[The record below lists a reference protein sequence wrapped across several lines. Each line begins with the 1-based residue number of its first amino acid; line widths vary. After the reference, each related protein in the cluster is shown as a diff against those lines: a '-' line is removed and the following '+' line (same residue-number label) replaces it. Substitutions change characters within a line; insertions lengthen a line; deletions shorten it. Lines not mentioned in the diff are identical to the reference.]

1 LPSDSLL
8 YHQLG
13 VVDPDGYC
21 MASLSSNDI
30 TRQMLSRFEDAWHN
44 PGPEP
49 RIEEFVKSL
58 AAAQPMSAAA
68 SLAILE
74 ELVQIDLE
82 CRWCPDTQATRSPAI
97 GARFQCRHPRLEDYI
112 ACYPDLGPLPRL
124 PVELIAEEYRVRQR
138 WGDRP
143 SHAEYAAR
151 FVQQWPNLRAAL
163 VETDE
168 ELAKEYARRASL
180 GQPGG
185 ANERM
190 KSVSSIDSVAALVDL
205 FRQYE
210 LLDDGQISELAGQ
223 TKTVSEPRA
232 LAQQLIKQGR
242 LTPYQ
247 VNQLF
252 LGRGRDLLVGPYV
265 VLERL
270 GEGGAGQ
277 VFKARHKKM
286 NRVVALKIIR
296 KELLTD
302 AEVVGRFHREVQVL
316 SQLDHPNVVHAF
328 DAAPAGPG
336 HFLAMEHVEGT
347 DLGRLVKQ
355 GGPMPVEQACAYICQ
370 AALGLQ
376 HAHERGLVH
385 RDIKPHNLIMSVRDG
400 QVKVADLG
408 LARLPRAGNAEFTA
422 ALNGGAGTLTPAN
435 AVLMG
440 TADYLAPEQALDFHR
455 ADIRAD
461 IYSLGCTFYYLL
473 SGQPP
478 FPGATLTEKLLRHQ
492 QAEPPPLD
500 SLRHDLPTG
509 LNEVLH
515 KMLAKQPADRFQ
527 IPAEIVDALAAIRFP
542 AQTACPALAGAR
554 QQALRRCRALAGQV
568 FHRLRP
574 ERKSRR
580 LLLAGIA
587 GAFLVVLLLVAL
599 WRRPTGLDRL
609 PGKPG
614 EVVAVLGKPGQ
625 RRGGIVAL
633 SPDSRYVAC
642 LGPASGEQDQL
653 VCLWDAET
661 QKERSV
667 SAPRGNASLTFAPDG
682 KTLAYL
688 SGGTVILWD
697 IPSFQQRARF
707 MDAGHSGIASFAIAP
722 DSRLLAAGCGSGAV
736 ELWNVAEG
744 TWRSTYPKM
753 APAGIEA
760 IQFSPDG
767 RTLALSTRDVPVTL
781 CPVEGGQERRPTEW
795 FRVIFGPTGRVAAVW
810 QRTGPIKL
818 WKPADSTVL
827 ASIDTDSPDGLYRY
841 VAFSPDGK
849 LLADARSHFIRLSDI
864 SSPKDPKM
872 LNDLPV
878 SGTTFVAFVPQRTT
892 LVSVSS
898 LHSDH
903 KYHVWNP
910 RSGQLLLQLSRKFAS
925 LALTADGRHMAIW
938 GPYSDTVEII
948 RLPLAENPGGS

>member
-1 LPSDSLL
+1 
-8 YHQLG
+8 
-13 VVDPDGYC
+13 
-21 MASLSSNDI
+21 MASFSSNDI
-30 TRQMLSRFEDAWHN
+30 TRQVLSRFEEAWHN
-44 PGPEP
+44 PGPQP

-58 AAAQPMSAAA
+58 AAAQPLSAAA
-68 SLAILE
+68 SRAILE

-82 CRWCPDTQATRSPAI
+82 CRWRPDTGAAKSSAV
-97 GARFQCRHPRLEDYI
+97 GARFQCRQPRLDDYI

-124 PVELIAEEYRVRQR
+124 PVALIAEEYRVRQR

-163 VETDE
+163 LETDE
-168 ELAKEYARRASL
+168 ELAKEYARRANL

-185 ANERM
+185 IAALLGNEGM
-190 KSVSSIDSVAALVDL
+190 KSVSSIDSVATLVDQ

-210 LLDDGQISELAGQ
+210 LLDAGQISELTSS
-223 TKTVSEPRA
+223 TKTDSEPRA
-232 LAQQLIKQGR
+232 LAQQLIKRGW

-355 GGPMPVEQACAYICQ
+355 GGPMPVEQACAYIRQ

-408 LARLPRAGNAEFTA
+408 LARLPRAGNTEFTA
-422 ALNGGAGTLTPAN
+422 ALNGVAGAGTLTPAN

-500 SLRHDLPTG
+500 SLRHDLPAG

-527 IPAEIVDALAAIRFP
+527 TPAEIVDALAALRFP
-542 AQTACPALAGAR
+542 AQAAGPLASAR
-554 QQALRRCRALAGQV
+554 QQALRRWRALAGQV
-568 FHRLRP
+568 LHRLRP

-587 GAFLVVLLLVAL
+587 SALLVVVLLVAL
-599 WRRPTGLDRL
+599 WRRGPTGLDRL

-625 RRGGIVAL
+625 RRGGIVLL

-697 IPSFQQRARF
+697 IPSLQQRARF
-707 MDAGHSGIASFAIAP
+707 MDAGHSGIASLAIAP

-744 TWRSTYPKM
+744 TWRSTHPKM

-760 IQFSPDG
+760 IQFAPDG

-781 CPVEGGQERRPTEW
+781 GSVEGGQERRPTEW
-795 FRVIFGPTGRVAAVW
+795 FRLVFAPTGRMAAVW
-810 QRTGPIKL
+810 SRTGPIKL
-818 WKPADSTVL
+818 WKPTDSTVL
-827 ASIDTDSPDGLYRY
+827 ASMDTDSDGLYRY

-849 LLADARSHFIRLSDI
+849 LLADARSHFIRLWDI

-872 LNDLPV
+872 LNDIPV
-878 SGTTFVAFVPQRTT
+878 SATSSVTFVPQRTM

-898 LHSDH
+898 LHSDYT
-903 KYHVWNP
+903 YHVWNP
-910 RSGQLLLQLSRKFAS
+910 RSGQELLQLKRKSAS
-925 LALTADGRHMAIW
+925 LALSADGRHMAIW

-948 RLPLAENPGGS
+948 RLPVDKPGGP